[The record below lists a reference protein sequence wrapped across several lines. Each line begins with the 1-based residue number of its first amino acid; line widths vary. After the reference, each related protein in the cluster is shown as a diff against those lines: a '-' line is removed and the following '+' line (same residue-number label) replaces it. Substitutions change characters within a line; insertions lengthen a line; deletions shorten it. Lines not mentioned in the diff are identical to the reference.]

1 MKLLF
6 RILKSSFTDK
16 LAYISAVAGALCWLV
31 HAWYPAILPGQ
42 LRATAHIYMT
52 ILASLAAG
60 IMIAKYVLMEGY
72 LRSVKDLITEKE
84 AFAVTIQKLEV
95 AMQEIREDR
104 DRTWERESVLKNK
117 LKSFENSETEAQFS
131 SLRKKIR
138 LDDEDRKTCLAFL
151 VRELRNRLQEL
162 DHVDDQDIA
171 RAAAVLKKETQMVED
186 EIKKGTVSLYEL
198 VLKISEIREY
208 IHDLAIIRLQ
218 SGDGQ
223 EESGDERQAEVEV
236 GRFELQALHSIG
248 KDSWQVH
255 ARLSVFNLEKR
266 IQMLR
271 PPHCFGGLAFASYS
285 LALLP
290 CHLSYR
296 HRTDL

>member
-42 LRATAHIYMT
+42 LRATAHIYVT

-60 IMIAKYVLMEGY
+60 MMIAKYVLMEGY
-72 LRSVKDLITEKE
+72 LRSMQVLITEKD
-84 AFAVTIQKLEV
+84 AFAATIAKLEGT
-95 AMQEIREDR
+95 MLEIREDR
-104 DRTWERESVLKNK
+104 DRISERESVLKNK
-117 LKSFENSETEAQFS
+117 LKSFENSETEAQLS

-138 LDDEDRKTCLAFL
+138 LDDEDRKTCLSFL
-151 VRELRNRLQEL
+151 VHELKNRLQEL
-162 DHVDDQDIA
+162 DNVNDQDIA
-171 RAAAVLKKETQMVED
+171 QAAAVLKKETQMVED

-198 VLKISEIREY
+198 VLKINEIREY

-223 EESGDERQAEVEV
+223 GENVRDHRQPRDFPWFDADADPSSIDRIYKFLKVAFHPDRFSSEGLKKEATTYFQETVRAYRTVKER
-236 GRFELQALHSIG
+236 
-248 KDSWQVH
+248 
-255 ARLSVFNLEKR
+255 
-266 IQMLR
+266 LR
-271 PPHCFGGLAFASYS
+271 STH
-285 LALLP
+285 
-290 CHLSYR
+290 
-296 HRTDL
+296 

>member
-42 LRATAHIYMT
+42 LRATAHIYVT

-60 IMIAKYVLMEGY
+60 MMIAKYVLMEGY
-72 LRSVKDLITEKE
+72 LRSMQVLITEKD
-84 AFAVTIQKLEV
+84 AFAATIAKLEGT
-95 AMQEIREDR
+95 MLEIREDR
-104 DRTWERESVLKNK
+104 DRISERESVLKNK
-117 LKSFENSETEAQFS
+117 MKSFENSETEAQLS

-138 LDDEDRKTCLAFL
+138 LDDEDRKTCLSFL
-151 VRELRNRLQEL
+151 VHELKNRLQEL
-162 DHVDDQDIA
+162 DNVNDQDIA
-171 RAAAVLKKETQMVED
+171 QAAAVLKKETQMVED

-198 VLKISEIREY
+198 VLKINEIREY

-223 EESGDERQAEVEV
+223 GENVRDHRQPRDFPWFDADADPSSIDRIYKFLKVAFHPDRFSSEGLKKEATTYFQETVRAYRTVKER
-236 GRFELQALHSIG
+236 
-248 KDSWQVH
+248 
-255 ARLSVFNLEKR
+255 
-266 IQMLR
+266 LR
-271 PPHCFGGLAFASYS
+271 STH
-285 LALLP
+285 
-290 CHLSYR
+290 
-296 HRTDL
+296 

>member
-16 LAYISAVAGALCWLV
+16 LAYISAVASALCWLV

-60 IMIAKYVLMEGY
+60 MMIAKYVLMEGY

-104 DRTWERESVLKNK
+104 DRISERESVLKNK
-117 LKSFENSETEAQFS
+117 LKGFENSETEAQLS

-138 LDDEDRKTCLAFL
+138 MADEDRKTCLTFL

-162 DHVDDQDIA
+162 DNVDDQDIA
-171 RAAAVLKKETQMVED
+171 RAAAVLTKETQMVED

-208 IHDLAIIRLQ
+208 IHDLAIIRIQ

-223 EESGDERQAEVEV
+223 EENVRDHRQPRDFPWFDADADPSRIDRIYKFLKVAFHPDRFSSEGLKKEATVHFQEMVRAYKTVKER
-236 GRFELQALHSIG
+236 
-248 KDSWQVH
+248 
-255 ARLSVFNLEKR
+255 
-266 IQMLR
+266 LR
-271 PPHCFGGLAFASYS
+271 STH
-285 LALLP
+285 
-290 CHLSYR
+290 
-296 HRTDL
+296 

>member
-42 LRATAHIYMT
+42 LRVTAHIYMT

-186 EIKKGTVSLYEL
+186 EIKKGTISLYEL
-198 VLKISEIREY
+198 VLKMSEIREY
-208 IHDLAIIRLQ
+208 IHDLAIIRIQ

-223 EESGDERQAEVEV
+223 KENVRDHRQPRDFPWFDADADPSRIDRIYKFLKVAFHPDRFSSEGLKKEATFYFQETVRAYKTLKERL
-236 GRFELQALHSIG
+236 GSTH
-248 KDSWQVH
+248 
-255 ARLSVFNLEKR
+255 
-266 IQMLR
+266 
-271 PPHCFGGLAFASYS
+271 
-285 LALLP
+285 
-290 CHLSYR
+290 
-296 HRTDL
+296 